1 MGVNIRD
8 LVKPNQISLEELNG
22 KVIAIDGYNALY
34 QFLSIIRQYDGTPL
48 IDKNNKITS
57 HLSGL
62 FYRTVNF
69 IENGVKPVYVFDGK
83 PPSLKI
89 NTIKTREEIRKE
101 SQEKWSLAVEAGDY
115 EEAKKFAQASSTL
128 TREMVEESK
137 KLLKFMGVPFIEAPS
152 EGEAQAAY
160 MNMKGDVW
168 ACASQDWDSLLF
180 GAHRLVRN
188 LTVSG
193 RRKLPGKPVY
203 IKVEVELVTL
213 EQVLKD
219 NNITRD
225 QLIDIGILVGT
236 DYNEG
241 VKGIGPKSALNLIR
255 KYGSLEKVLE
265 GEGIKFD
272 QPLDEIR
279 ILFKKPD
286 VTDNYTLQWSQP
298 NEDQIID
305 LLHNQHDFSLDRIK
319 AALDRIRE
327 HGKSKPQ
334 YRLDQYFAKG

>member
-8 LVKPNQISLEELNG
+8 LVKPTPISFEELNN
-22 KVIAIDGYNALY
+22 KVIAIDAYNALY
-34 QFLSIIRQYDGTPL
+34 QFLSIIRQYDGMPL
-48 IDKNNKITS
+48 IDKNNNITS

-62 FYRTVNF
+62 FYRTINL

-89 NTIKTREEIRKE
+89 DTIKAREEVRKE

-115 EEAKKFAQASSTL
+115 EGAKKYAQASSAL
-128 TREMVEESK
+128 TKDMVEESK
-137 KLLKFMGVPFIEAPS
+137 TLLKLMGVPFIEAPS

-193 RRKLPGKPVY
+193 RRKLPGKQVY

-255 KYGSLEKVLE
+255 KHGSIEKVLE
-265 GEGIKFD
+265 NEGIEFN
-272 QPLDEIR
+272 QPLEEIR
-279 ILFKKPD
+279 RLFKNPD
-286 VTDNYTLQWSQP
+286 VTDNYTLHWSP
-298 NEDQIID
+298 PKEEQIIE
-305 LLHNQHDFSLDRIK
+305 LLNVKHDFSLDRVK

-327 HGKSKPQ
+327 YGKTKPQ
-334 YRLDQYFAKG
+334 SRLDQYFTAG

>member
-8 LVKPNQISLEELNG
+8 LVKPNQISLEELNN
-22 KVIAIDGYNALY
+22 KIIAVDAYNALY

-48 IDKNNKITS
+48 VDKNNNITS

-62 FYRTVNF
+62 FYRTINL
-69 IENGVKPVYVFDGK
+69 IENGVKPIYVFDGK

-89 NTIKTREEIRKE
+89 CTIKAREEVRKE

-115 EEAKKFAQASSTL
+115 EEAKKYAQASSTL
-128 TREMVEESK
+128 KKDMVDESK
-137 KLLKFMGVPFIEAPS
+137 TLLKSMGVPFIEAPG

-180 GAHRLVRN
+180 GAPRLIRN

-203 IKVEVELVTL
+203 IKIEIELVTL
-213 EQVLKD
+213 EQVLKE

-241 VKGIGPKSALNLIR
+241 IKGIGPKSALNLIR
-255 KYGSLEKVLE
+255 KHGSLEKILE
-265 GEGIKFD
+265 NEGIEFNH
-272 QPLDEIR
+272 PLDEIR
-279 ILFKKPD
+279 RLFKTPD
-286 VTDNYTLQWSQP
+286 VTDNYILNWSSP
-298 NEDQIID
+298 KEDQIIE
-305 LLHNQHDFSLDRIK
+305 LLHVKHDFSIDRVK
-319 AALDRIRE
+319 AALERIRAYN
-327 HGKSKPQ
+327 KTKPQ
-334 YRLDQYFAKG
+334 SRLDQYFTAG